1 MLIGALNFCLVGAF
15 TLSFDD
21 MDKRHFIWLVYVF
34 YGTGRAVWENTLKV
48 VYIGL
53 YIYSI
58 NKQREARESEMC
70 HHTITLS
77 LSLCIHTQFYSPCDL
92 SFFVSVLFSTDTIVF
107 FAHHI

>member
-48 VYIGL
+48 VYI
-53 YIYSI
+53 YVY
-58 NKQREARESEMC
+58 
-70 HHTITLS
+70 
-77 LSLCIHTQFYSPCDL
+77 
-92 SFFVSVLFSTDTIVF
+92 V
-107 FAHHI
+107 